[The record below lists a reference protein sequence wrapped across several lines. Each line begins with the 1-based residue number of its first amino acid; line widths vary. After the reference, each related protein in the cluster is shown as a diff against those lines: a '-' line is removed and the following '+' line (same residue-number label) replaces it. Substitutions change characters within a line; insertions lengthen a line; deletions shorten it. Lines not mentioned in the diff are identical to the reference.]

1 MPQSSTHQGLKER
14 LMKRKVVSLFIFSLP
29 LLLVTLFLHLS
40 VAAAPMQQTIPVEDP
55 ATPLA
60 QPQQINIRQQIPLF
74 FTVAVTTPLTDSETS
89 NLLGALIS
97 SLNQADALTSTFT
110 VQTVGITLTF
120 DLQLT
125 VTDTLTTTVP
135 STVTLTWGDQQ
146 TTTMPISVTV
156 GALPAAEVSI
166 TLLASPALSATGE
179 ITPSTTVSLTEGSE
193 LTPTAPITAVTGI
206 TGTLAFTV
214 NLRSGPD
221 TTFDAVGTIP
231 GGQTVTIVARNADSS
246 WYLLNN
252 GLWVAAFLVENA
264 TGDVPLATD
273 ALVTTLRAQ
282 TPITATVAPTATTLV
297 TTTPV
302 LTETAVVTATETA
315 TETAP
320 LTATSPI
327 LVPTPA
333 AVTPPAPLPSVTV
346 NANLRSGPA
355 TTFPVTGGTTA
366 GQTITIVAR
375 NEDGTW
381 FQLDNGGWV
390 SAALVAN
397 PPAAASL
404 PLFNA
409 EGTAGATATPT
420 PVPTP
425 TTVTTTTVLGVRE
438 NLYIIRVDGLVD
450 GYDLTLN
457 TIDELVTRASANEAL
472 LQDSAWITEMTTALA
487 LLRSTGDE
495 VGTLSAPALFATPH
509 ALLVEAATS
518 FTSAADLLAEGVD
531 ALDTDR
537 LDEAFAQITV
547 GTTLL
552 TRVQDEIEDLT
563 P

>member
-1 MPQSSTHQGLKER
+1 
-14 LMKRKVVSLFIFSLP
+14 MKRKVVSLFIFSLP

-552 TRVQDEIEDLT
+552 TRVQNEIEDLT

>member
-1 MPQSSTHQGLKER
+1 
-14 LMKRKVVSLFIFSLP
+14 MKRKVVSLFIFSLP

>member
-1 MPQSSTHQGLKER
+1 
-14 LMKRKVVSLFIFSLP
+14 MKRKVVSLFIFSLP

-425 TTVTTTTVLGVRE
+425 TTVTTTAVLGVRE

>member
-1 MPQSSTHQGLKER
+1 
-14 LMKRKVVSLFIFSLP
+14 MKRKVVSLFIFSLP

-425 TTVTTTTVLGVRE
+425 TTVTTTAVLGVRE

-552 TRVQDEIEDLT
+552 TRVQNEIEDLT